1 VSSDKVVRPTTGKPR
16 KQTGFINNNDMET
29 IKDIDEKGRKV
40 AIDIVKA
47 NIFAV
52 AIMIVAAIVLLVPF
66 FLIWGGRKPM
76 MEMLGSGTQWI
87 VAFVAMFIGIVL
99 HELIHGITWACYA
112 PSGWKSISFGVM
124 WKLLTPY
131 CHCDEPMHIP
141 GYMMGAMMPCVI
153 LGIIP
158 SIVAMFIGNL
168 PLLAWGIFFIAAA
181 AGDIWMTWLLT
192 KENPKS
198 MVLDHPSEAGFYIID

>member
-1 VSSDKVVRPTTGKPR
+1 MLEELKQKVFKANLDLVKHNLVIFTWGNVS
-16 KQTGFINNNDMET
+16 
-29 IKDIDEKGRKV
+29 
-40 AIDIVKA
+40 AIDREK
-47 NIFAV
+47 
-52 AIMIVAAIVLLVPF
+52 
-66 FLIWGGRKPM
+66 R
-76 MEMLGSGTQWI
+76 MEEHQ
-87 VAFVAMFIGIVL
+87 
-99 HELIHGITWACYA
+99 
-112 PSGWKSISFGVM
+112 FGVM
-124 WKLLTPY
+124 CGRCSLPY
-131 CHCDEPMHIP
+131 CHCDEPMRIP

-158 SIVAMFIGNL
+158 SIVALLIGNL

>member
-1 VSSDKVVRPTTGKPR
+1 MNSKM
-16 KQTGFINNNDMET
+16 DMET
-29 IKDIDEKGRKV
+29 IKDIDEDSGEYQLSGRKV

-52 AIMIVAAIVLLVPF
+52 
-66 FLIWGGRKPM
+66 
-76 MEMLGSGTQWI
+76 
-87 VAFVAMFIGIVL
+87 
-99 HELIHGITWACYA
+99 
-112 PSGWKSISFGVM
+112 
-124 WKLLTPY
+124 
-131 CHCDEPMHIP
+131 
-141 GYMMGAMMPCVI
+141 AMMPCVI

-181 AGDIWMTWLLT
+181 AGDIWMTWLLR

>member
-1 VSSDKVVRPTTGKPR
+1 
-16 KQTGFINNNDMET
+16 MET

-66 FLIWGGRKPM
+66 FLIWAGRKPM

-87 VAFVAMFIGIVL
+87 VAFVAMFIGIVV

-153 LGIIP
+153 LGVIP

-168 PLLAWGIFFIAAA
+168 PLLAWGILFIAAA

-198 MVLDHPSEAGFYIID
+198 MVLDHPSEAGFYVFD